1 MGETGETEIAVD
13 RMSARPE
20 FEVTVEGATGA
31 ARRAIRVRGEL
42 DSATCDAVV
51 AAFAEVIAEGALE
64 ELLLDLQDV
73 LFVDSAGT
81 RAMIVIEQAA
91 RGQAVPLVVMPP
103 PDEVTQLL
111 RTAGVVDRINLSP
124 EARDTPRHAEFAER
138 VELELPRAPQSPSR
152 ARAELRELMAGRI
165 DGDGLASVV
174 LLTSE
179 LVTNAVVHPRSAGET
194 PIGLRIT
201 TYADGVRVEVEDAGE
216 GFDPGRPIAIES
228 QRGRGLFLVD
238 RCAAKWGARRAHTDR
253 GTRFRVWFELDWSEQ
268 EAAVAGD

>member
-1 MGETGETEIAVD
+1 MASKPD
-13 RMSARPE
+13 

-31 ARRAIRVRGEL
+31 AKRAIRVRGEL
-42 DSATCDAVV
+42 DSGTCDAVV
-51 AAFAEVIAEGALE
+51 AAFERVISEGELE
-64 ELLLDLQDV
+64 ELTLDLQDV
-73 LFVDSAGT
+73 LFIDSAGT
-81 RAMIVIEQAA
+81 RSMILIEQAA
-91 RGQAVPLVVMPP
+91 RGQGVPLVVTPP

-124 EARDTPRHAEFAER
+124 EARDAPRHADFAER

-152 ARAELRELMAGRI
+152 ARAELRELMSGRA
-165 DGDGLASVV
+165 DDDELASIV

-194 PIGLRIT
+194 PIGLRVT
-201 TYADGVRVEVEDAGE
+201 TYEDGVRVEVEDAGE
-216 GFDPGRPIAIES
+216 GFDPARPITIES

-268 EAAVAGD
+268 EAAVGSD